1 MGRGYSRK
9 PLRGLYGLDCF
20 YPRRCRGL
28 LAVLPYGLCPFPLA
42 KFYTS
47 AVGRCPFPLAIY
59 GEGVADRPGVRS
71 NVRVLSPTGEIAHER
86 SRIERSEI
94 GVARARIER

>member
-1 MGRGYSRK
+1 MI
-9 PLRGLYGLDCF
+9 F
-20 YPRRCRGL
+20 L
-28 LAVLPYGLCPFPLA
+28 LTSLPSPLA
-42 KFYTS
+42 KFVTS
-47 AVGRCPFPLAIY
+47 AAGRCHFPLAIY

-94 GVARARIER
+94 GVARARIGFADRAIKARIERSEIGRPKDAFSSV